1 MKLITSNLKPDRLH
15 DNRTVQTVFYIKKI
29 IFNQFITPV
38 VI

>member
-15 DNRTVQTVFYIKKI
+15 DRTVQTVFYIKKI